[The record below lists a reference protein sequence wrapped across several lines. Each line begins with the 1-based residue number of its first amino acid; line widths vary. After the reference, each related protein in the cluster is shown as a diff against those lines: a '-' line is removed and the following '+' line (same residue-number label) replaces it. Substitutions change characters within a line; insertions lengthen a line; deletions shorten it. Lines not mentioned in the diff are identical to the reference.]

1 MTEWP
6 GAGPGRPGQTRLRP
20 EHHAVGGRRR
30 PVRRRPE
37 ASVLSSVRHSVRTD
51 ACPRRPVKEAT
62 APLPPPHAPARLSST
77 GPRSHLRTDP
87 QSFHRI
93 LLSQRSCLHTNAQHP
108 KTLTPR
114 SGGAPKGR
122 LALSRCPEG
131 ADGTGSESGGHGAPG
146 RPAPASR
153 VGYGKGRKAP
163 SEADVPWPGADG
175 GRHPSATPTQRLQA
189 TVRIISGSEAPR
201 GAVGCRAAALPTR
214 VPPAPHLRPFGDT
227 YVSVAALERAATRR
241 EAAHEDPTVWPSPS
255 TLQHG
260 QDAAVNAP

>member
-1 MTEWP
+1 M
-6 GAGPGRPGQTRLRP
+6 
-20 EHHAVGGRRR
+20 
-30 PVRRRPE
+30 
-37 ASVLSSVRHSVRTD
+37 LSSVRHSVRTN

-62 APLPPPHAPARLSST
+62 APLPPPHAPAWLSST

-108 KTLTPR
+108 KTLTPK

-122 LALSRCPEG
+122 LAREQVSRGSRRDRQRERGPRSTRPPCAGLPRRTRKGPEG
-131 ADGTGSESGGHGAPG
+131 AE
-146 RPAPASR
+146 RSR
-153 VGYGKGRKAP
+153 RAVA
-163 SEADVPWPGADG
+163 G
-175 GRHPSATPTQRLQA
+175 GRRRPPPGCPPHPQRLQA

>member
-1 MTEWP
+1 MGGTERVTERP

-20 EHHAVGGRRR
+20 EHHAAGGQRR
-30 PVRRRPE
+30 PVRRQPA

-62 APLPPPHAPARLSST
+62 APLPPPHAPAWLSST

-146 RPAPASR
+146 RPVPASR
-153 VGYGKGRKAP
+153 VGHGKGRKAP

-175 GRHPSATPTQRLQA
+175 GRHPGAPPT
-189 TVRIISGSEAPR
+189 PR
-201 GAVGCRAAALPTR
+201 GCRPRSASSRDLKRLGEQWAAGRRPCPR
-214 VPPAPHLRPFGDT
+214 VCLRLLT
-227 YVSVAALERAATRR
+227 
-241 EAAHEDPTVWPSPS
+241 
-255 TLQHG
+255 
-260 QDAAVNAP
+260 